1 MMKNHKIARIQKMK
15 NKSAI
20 NAPVI
25 WEMIKG
31 KIMKMSA
38 SNRVVINERFI
49 TEECSYALRLKA
61 M

>member
-1 MMKNHKIARIQKMK
+1 MK

-38 SNRVVINERFI
+38 SNRVVISERFM